1 MKVKYIGTIGEK
13 DFFEYDGITIFIRDF
28 IHTITDEKIEIKDPM
43 YHHKYIFHIWK
54 IPIRGQVKKFAIG
67 EFSNNIYG
75 IFEVE

>member
-43 YHHKYIFHIWK
+43 YHHEYIFHIWE
-54 IPIRGQVKKFAIG
+54 IP
-67 EFSNNIYG
+67 
-75 IFEVE
+75 